1 MLKWCRTLAH
11 GVRGTL
17 PLPQSR
23 SESSQRSRLAVGRRN
38 GGAAKQ
44 LLECA
49 DPCFVNESPAYSP
62 DGRKVA
68 FVQMLGQGGT
78 HPDDC
83 GLWILDRA
91 TGKSRR
97 LTRHATCQD
106 REAYPRW
113 SPDGSKLVFFREHYG
128 ANDATERTAVFTVSA
143 QGGKARQLTP
153 WEMIAGHPDWSP
165 DGKLIVFSTYPLGFF
180 PEATVSHIYTMRPDG
195 TNRRQLT
202 DYSSAEGRASH
213 PRWLP
218 DGTGIVYVLGQ
229 KGHRELWRMAP
240 DGTERLRI
248 KATGDSWHPRLAA
261 ASARVICD
269 RTFAA
274 GFAYLRVREDGSPA
288 DRPLWR

>member
-1 MLKWCRTLAH
+1 VIVYQTSEPASLRVIGSDGSGDHEIGGDVPGEHLQPDWSPDGTRIVFTS
-11 GVRGTL
+11 RGSKDQL
-17 PLPQSR
+17 F
-23 SESSQRSRLAVGRRN
+23 EVDAN

-248 KATGDSWHPRLAA
+248 KATGDSWHPAWQ
-261 ASARVICD
+261 S
-269 RTFAA
+269 
-274 GFAYLRVREDGSPA
+274 
-288 DRPLWR
+288 RPRG